1 MVFGRGVSEIK
12 KETVLLLK
20 PTGHKNPV
28 TVFDYINWA
37 FMILIVVLI
46 LYPCLYVVKQSF
58 VGSAGS
64 SVSLSLIPQDPSL
77 LSYRKV
83 FMSEYIG
90 YGFINTLR
98 RLVIGTPLTLI
109 VTILA
114 AYPLSKHS
122 LPNRALWTGIFVFT
136 MFFSGGM
143 IPDYLIVK
151 QVGIYDTPWALV
163 LPRLIDVFNLL
174 IMRNYM
180 MSLPDSLEESAK
192 IDGAS
197 DMRVLLFIILP
208 LSMPILAT
216 IGLWTM
222 VNHWSWWFDS
232 LLYIKDAKGMV
243 LQVVMRRI
251 VLEGTMQMMDQSGF
265 QDETLVNAEGL
276 KAAVIMVTT
285 IPIVCVYPFLQKY
298 FVKGI
303 LVGSLKG

>member
-1 MVFGRGVSEIK
+1 MVNVTRSRARHGLNRITGFDILNYGFMLG
-12 KETVLLLK
+12 LL
-20 PTGHKNPV
+20 
-28 TVFDYINWA
+28 
-37 FMILIVVLI
+37 VLI

-58 VGSAGS
+58 EGGAAPSL
-64 SVSLSLIPQDPSL
+64 SLSLIPQAPGL
-77 LSYRKV
+77 ENYRKV
-83 FMSEYIG
+83 FINQYIG

-98 RLVIGTPLTLI
+98 RLIIGTPLTLA

-114 AYPLSKHS
+114 AYPLAKRN
-122 LPNRALWTGIFVFT
+122 LPNRALWTGLFVFT

-143 IPDYLIVK
+143 IPDYLIVR
-151 QVGIYDTPWALV
+151 QVGIYDTPLALV
-163 LPRLIDVFNLL
+163 LPRLLDVFNLL

-180 MSLPDSLEESAK
+180 MSLPDSLEESAR
-192 IDGAS
+192 IDGANE
-197 DMRVLLFIILP
+197 MTVLVRIILP
-208 LSMPILAT
+208 LCAPIIAT
-216 IGLWTM
+216 VTLWTM

-265 QDETLVNAEGL
+265 QDETMVNAEGL
-276 KAAVIMVTT
+276 KAAVVMVTT

>member
-1 MVFGRGVSEIK
+1 
-12 KETVLLLK
+12 
-20 PTGHKNPV
+20 
-28 TVFDYINWA
+28 
-37 FMILIVVLI
+37 
-46 LYPCLYVVKQSF
+46 VVKQSF
-58 VGSAGS
+58 EGGAANSI
-64 SVSLSLIPQDPSL
+64 SLGLIPHAPSL
-77 LSYRKV
+77 DNYRKV
-83 FMSEYIG
+83 FINEYIG
-90 YGFINTLR
+90 YGFLNTLR
-98 RLVIGTPLTLI
+98 RLVVGAPLTLI

-114 AYPLSKHS
+114 AYPLSKRG
-122 LPNRALWTGIFVFT
+122 LPNRAFWTGIFVFT

-143 IPDYLIVK
+143 IPDYLIVR

-163 LPRLIDVFNLL
+163 LPRLVDAFNLL

-197 DMRVLLFIILP
+197 DLTVLLRIILP
-208 LSMPILAT
+208 LSLPIIAT
-216 IGLWTM
+216 VGLWTM

-232 LLYIKDAKGMV
+232 LLYINDAKGMV

-265 QDETLVNAEGL
+265 QDEGMINADGL

-285 IPIVCVYPFLQKY
+285 LPIVFVYPFLQKY

>member
-1 MVFGRGVSEIK
+1 MDNY
-12 KETVLLLK
+12 
-20 PTGHKNPV
+20 H
-28 TVFDYINWA
+28 
-37 FMILIVVLI
+37 
-46 LYPCLYVVKQSF
+46 
-58 VGSAGS
+58 
-64 SVSLSLIPQDPSL
+64 
-77 LSYRKV
+77 KV
-83 FMSEYIG
+83 FINQYIG
-90 YGFINTLR
+90 YGFLNTLT
-98 RLVIGTPLTLI
+98 RLVIGSPLTLI
-109 VTILA
+109 VTIMA
-114 AYPLSKHS
+114 AYPLSKRN
-122 LPNRALWTGIFVFT
+122 LPNRAFWTGFFVFT

-143 IPDYLIVK
+143 IPDYLVVR
-151 QVGIYDTPWALV
+151 QVGIYNTPWALV
-163 LPRLIDVFNLL
+163 LPRLVDTFNLL

-180 MSLPDSLEESAK
+180 MSLPESLEESAK

-197 DMRVLLFIILP
+197 DLTVLSRIILP
-208 LSMPILAT
+208 LSLPIIAT
-216 IGLWTM
+216 VGLWTM

-265 QDETLVNAEGL
+265 QDETMVNADGL

>member
-1 MVFGRGVSEIK
+1 MTNK
-12 KETVLLLK
+12 AVLSPK
-20 PTGHKNPV
+20 AIGAKNPV
-28 TVFDYINWA
+28 TAFDCVNWA
-37 FMILIVVLI
+37 VMVFIVVTI

-58 VGSAGS
+58 TGNAGTS
-64 SVSLSLIPQDPSL
+64 FSLSLLPQDPTL
-77 LSYRKV
+77 FNYRKV

-98 RLVIGTPLTLI
+98 RLVIGTPLTL
-109 VTILA
+109 VATILA
-114 AYPLSKHS
+114 AYPLSKKS
-122 LPNRALWTGIFVFT
+122 LPHRALWTGLFVFT

-151 QVGIYDTPWALV
+151 QVGIYDTPLALV

-180 MSLPDSLEESAK
+180 MSLPISLEESAK

-197 DMRVLLFIILP
+197 DMRVLLAVILP
-208 LSMPILAT
+208 LSMPIIAT

-265 QDETLVNAEGL
+265 QDATLVNPEGL

-298 FVKGI
+298 FVRGI